1 MQLYPVHPEE
11 CRACLIWAF
20 EQSETEQ
27 DLVRNAARILAELC
41 IKGDPDVHA
50 YLSNGSICQ
59 NRPMEFWISVSTT

>member
-27 DLVRNAARILAELC
+27 DLVRNAAHILAELC
-41 IKGDPDVHA
+41 IKEISMSMPTFSD
-50 YLSNGSICQ
+50 GSICQ
-59 NRPMEFWISVSTT
+59 SRPMEFWISVSTT